1 MRWRNAFKNLTARRI
16 ARVHNHSIATRI
28 RANHLEGRATGAF
41 CFLPAKFE
49 ALALVLGLVAAGL
62 LLAFGFSDTAHLF
75 ALGSKCGLLG
85 GFGFALGLKAGRQ
98 VIEEA
103 AAIGKDTASEC
114 CARVFLLGRR
124 CRKFTGGSFA

>member
-1 MRWRNAFKNLTARRI
+1 MTARRI

-49 ALALVLGLVAAGL
+49 AQTLVFGLVAAGL

-85 GFGFALGLKAGRQ
+85 GFGFALGLKASRQ
-98 VIEEA
+98 IVEEA
-103 AAIGKDTASEC
+103 ATIGKDAATKC
-114 CARVFLLGRR
+114 RARVFLLGRR
-124 CRKFTGGSFA
+124 SCKFTGGSFA